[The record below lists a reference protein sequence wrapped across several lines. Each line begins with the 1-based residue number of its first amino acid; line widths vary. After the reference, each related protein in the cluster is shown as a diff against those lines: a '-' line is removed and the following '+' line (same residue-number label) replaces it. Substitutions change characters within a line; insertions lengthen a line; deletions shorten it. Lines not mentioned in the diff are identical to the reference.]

1 MTHQDTPRL
10 PHLPIAL
17 AAACLCLLCAGNSQ
31 AQQGHLVSGNRI
43 VVDRSSHWRAWEV
56 AGGTVEISPSG
67 SVGPRFIRKD
77 VNASLEAAEFATEDN
92 QGGATAGSNPEDARF
107 LIDGDPETAWGP
119 DLDSGRENWWVEVN
133 LGRVVVVDR
142 IVLRFAEEGDGD
154 PFNQFKVL
162 LWHTPPPVSA
172 PDFYLDGTSVPN
184 YWEIGRTD
192 RPNKDRRVFEYFPAP
207 RSQSGGVGH
216 RTIVTRGGFAGD
228 ALEKIRVVV
237 TDSDLDRAEE
247 VSAGAYELL
256 PAGSKGAVEYF
267 RSEPSGRETAVTEEE
282 FEGLAPARRGQVRYY
297 RRELPR
303 LAEIEAWTVGDNLL
317 FGLAQRG
324 GLATVEID
332 SPTPKNLGN
341 TISDGMYSTGHNGT
355 IFGGLVY
362 HILVDLGAH
371 YWIDTVQFLNDG
383 EGGIDELSVE
393 VSDGSRTPDGG
404 LAWTRVAGNS
414 VAGALQEIP
423 TADNRAK
430 YFQFSMEPVP
440 ARYIRAPFG
449 NFGRFMNRK
458 LWWGILE
465 MLVYGEG
472 FVAGVELTSDLI
484 LLDSSKNLLSLE
496 WEADTPPGTSV
507 QLRTR
512 SGDTLDETNVYYDS
526 GGNVISGSR
535 YDRLPRSK
543 RGDIET
549 RFEPSGDWSPW
560 SVPYLRQ
567 GAEITSPSPRQYMQ
581 IRASILSGNP
591 HVAARLHSIRVNLSD
606 PVADRLIGEVSP
618 TLIDE
623 LGRPGELSFFLRPFF
638 GSSRQVFDEI
648 RIEASGD
655 ATLELVQ
662 ARAGGDGDFGLGRE
676 TAFELQELEVIDS
689 PPGSLRFR
697 FPEPLNRGVEL
708 VEVRFLATTY
718 STSTSFRAAG
728 QNSRSPGWQRVDP
741 GDATDLVDSQTTTVL
756 ALEGNQVIRD
766 LEAGSRVLTPNG
778 DGIHDEVSFDFSV
791 TRISAVQTVTLTL
804 FDLRGGVVEELTEER
819 SDPRGSYSMTWNGR
833 DASGTVTP
841 PGTYIARIEVKAD
854 SESATATTAHRLVHV
869 AW

>member
-1 MTHQDTPRL
+1 MTLPGTP
-10 PHLPIAL
+10 PSSHLPFAF
-17 AAACLCLLCAGNSQ
+17 AAFCACLICPQSSP
-31 AQQGHLVSGNRI
+31 AQQGHLITGNRI

-67 SVGPRFIRKD
+67 SVGPQFIRKN
-77 VNASLEAAEFATEDN
+77 VNASLEATGFATEDN
-92 QGGATAGSNPEDARF
+92 QGGATAGSNPEEADF
-107 LIDGDPETAWGP
+107 LLDGDLSTAWGP
-119 DLDSGRENWWVEVN
+119 DLESGVENWWVEVN
-133 LGRVVVVDR
+133 LGRIVVVDR

-192 RPNKDRRVFEYFPAP
+192 RPNKTRRVFEYFPAP

-216 RTIVTRGGFAGD
+216 RTIITRGGFAGD

-247 VSAGAYELL
+247 VSAEAYELL
-256 PAGSKGAVEYF
+256 PAGRKGATEYY
-267 RSEPSGRETAVTEEE
+267 RSEPSGRETAISEEE
-282 FEGLAPARRGQVRYY
+282 FEDLAPERRGRIRYY

-303 LAEIEAWTVGDNLL
+303 LAEIEAWTAGDNLL

-404 LAWTRVAGNS
+404 LAWRRVAGDN
-414 VAGALQEIP
+414 VAGVLQEIP
-423 TADNRAK
+423 AADNRAK
-430 YFQFSMEPVP
+430 YFQFSMEPVA

-496 WEADTPPGTSV
+496 WEADTPHGTSV

-512 SGDTLDETNVYYDS
+512 SGDTLDEIYIYYDS
-526 GGNVISGSR
+526 GGNIISQSR
-535 YDRLPRSK
+535 YDRLPKAK

-560 SVPYLRQ
+560 SVPYVRQ

-581 IRASILSGNP
+581 IKASILSRDP
-591 HVAARLHSIRVNLSD
+591 HAAARLHSIRVNFSD
-606 PVADRLIGEVSP
+606 PVANRLVGEISP

-623 LGRPGELSFFLRPFF
+623 LGRPRELSFFLRPFF
-638 GSSRQVFDEI
+638 GSGQGFDEF

-655 ATLELVQ
+655 ARLDLVE
-662 ARAGGDGDFGLGRE
+662 ARAGSDGDFELGRE
-676 TAFELQELEVIDS
+676 TVFELLELEVIDS
-689 PPGSLRFR
+689 PAGSVWFR

-718 STSTSFRAAG
+718 STSTSFKAAG
-728 QNSRSPGWQRVDP
+728 QDSRSPGWQRVDP
-741 GDATDLVDSQTTTVL
+741 GDATDLVDSQTTTLL
-756 ALEGNQVIRD
+756 ALGGNQVIRG
-766 LEAGSRVLTPNG
+766 LEAGTRVLTPNG
-778 DGIHDEVSFDFSV
+778 DGINDEVSFDFNV
-791 TRISAVQTVTLTL
+791 TRISAVQTVKLTV
-804 FDLRGGVVEELTEER
+804 FDLRGVVVEELMEKR
-819 SDPRGSYSMTWNGR
+819 ADPRGSYSMAWNGR
-833 DASGTVTP
+833 DASGGVAL
-841 PGTYIARIEVKAD
+841 PGTYIARIDVDAD
-854 SESATATTAHRLVHV
+854 SESATATTAHRLVHL
-869 AW
+869 AY

>member
-1 MTHQDTPRL
+1 MTHPGTPRL
-10 PHLPIAL
+10 SHLPIAF
-17 AAACLCLLCAGNSQ
+17 AAACLCLPCARSSQ
-31 AQQGHLVSGNRI
+31 AQQGHLVAGNRI
-43 VVDRSSHWRAWEV
+43 VVDRSSHWGAWEV

-67 SVGPRFIRKD
+67 SVGPRFIRKN
-77 VNASLEAAEFATEDN
+77 VNAALEAAEFATGDN

-107 LIDGDPETAWGP
+107 LTDGDPGTAWGP
-119 DLDSGRENWWVEVN
+119 DLDSGRENWWVEIN
-133 LGRVVVVDR
+133 LGRIVVVDR

-247 VSAGAYELL
+247 VSAEAYELL
-256 PAGSKGAVEYF
+256 PAEGKGAVEYY
-267 RSEPSGRETAVTEEE
+267 RSEPSGRETVITEEE
-282 FEGLAPARRGQVRYY
+282 FGELAPDRRGRIRYY

-332 SPTPKNLGN
+332 SPAPKNLGN

-362 HILVDLGAH
+362 HIFVDLGAH

-404 LAWTRVAGNS
+404 LAWTRVAGNN
-414 VAGALQEIP
+414 VAGTLQEIP
-423 TADNRAK
+423 TGDNRAK
-430 YFQFSMEPVP
+430 YFHFSMAPVP

-496 WEADTPPGTSV
+496 WEADTQPGTSV

-512 SGDTLDETNVYYDS
+512 SGDTLDETYIHYDS
-526 GGNVISGSR
+526 GGNVITQSR
-535 YDRLPRSK
+535 YDRLPKSK
-543 RGDIET
+543 RGDIVT

-560 SVPYLRQ
+560 SVPYLRK
-567 GAEITSPSPRQYMQ
+567 GAEITSPSPRQYLQ
-581 IRASILSGNP
+581 IGASILSENP
-591 HVAARLHSIRVNLSD
+591 QAAARLHSIQVNLSD
-606 PVADRLIGEVSP
+606 PVADRLVGEVSP

-623 LGRPGELSFFLRPFF
+623 LGRPGELSFFLRPYF
-638 GSSRQVFDEI
+638 GSPMQGFDEI

-655 ATLELVQ
+655 ATLQLVE
-662 ARAGGDGDFGLGRE
+662 ARAGREGDFELGQE
-676 TAFELQELEVIDS
+676 KVFPLQELEVIES
-689 PPGSLRFR
+689 PAGRVRFR
-697 FPEPLNRGVEL
+697 FPEPLARGVEL
-708 VEVRFLATTY
+708 AEVRLLAITY
-718 STSTSFRAAG
+718 STSTSFKAAG
-728 QNSRSPGWQRVDP
+728 QDSRSPGWQRVDP

-756 ALEGNQVIRD
+756 ALEGNQVIRG
-766 LEAGSRVLTPNG
+766 LEKGTRLFSPNG
-778 DGIHDEVSFDFSV
+778 DGINDEVSFNFNV
-791 TRISAVQTVTLTL
+791 TRISSVQTVTLTV
-804 FDLRGGVVEELTEER
+804 FDLRGFVVEKLIEER
-819 SDPRGSYSMTWNGR
+819 ADPRGRYTMTWNGR
-833 DASGTVTP
+833 DASGKVTP
-841 PGTYIARIEVKAD
+841 PGTYIARIDADAD
-854 SESATATTAHRLVHV
+854 SESASGTTAHRLIHV
-869 AW
+869 AY